1 MQELVALIVTND
13 KALEEVL
20 QGCLTASNISMRSAH
35 SFDDIHALIDDP
47 KTLVSTIV
55 FDIPQETE
63 KFEHK
68 LKALKRRKE
77 AKYIPC
83 VGILSNFSQS
93 ESIAHQYFFHI
104 LAMPLHGK
112 ILPHTIEAA
121 QSDFRRYQAL
131 MKEVSS
137 RTSAIGLIN
146 SGKFTLQSLKE
157 AEALTTMLSLACP
170 EPSAVALGL
179 SELLVNAI
187 EHGNLNITYQ
197 EKSKLLETGNWNA
210 EIERRLKDE
219 RYKDRLVEILFQ
231 RVENQIEITITD
243 QGNGF
248 DWNKY
253 LTDDADKGSDM
264 HGRGIAVAAAIGFS
278 NLSYNDKGNQV
289 TATIKL

>member
-20 QGCLTASNISMRSAH
+20 QGCLTASNISMRNAH

-63 KFEHK
+63 KFEHQ

-83 VGILSNFSQS
+83 VGILSDISQS
-93 ESIAHQYFFHI
+93 ETIAHQYFFHI

-210 EIERRLKDE
+210 EIERRLEDE
-219 RYKDRLVEILFQ
+219 RYRERLVEIFFQ

>member
-13 KALEEVL
+13 KDLEEVL
-20 QGCLTASNISMRSAH
+20 QEYLAASNIPMRSAYN
-35 SFDDIHALIDDP
+35 FDDINAFIDDK

-55 FDIPQETE
+55 FDIPQETQE
-63 KFEHK
+63 FEQN

-83 VGILSNFSQS
+83 VGILNDISQS
-93 ESIAHQYFFHI
+93 ESIAHQLFFHI
-104 LAMPLHGK
+104 LAMPLHDK

-146 SGKFTLQSLKE
+146 SGKFTLQTLKE

-170 EPSAVALGL
+170 EPSTVALGL

-187 EHGNLNITYQ
+187 EHGNLDITYQ
-197 EKSKLLETGNWNA
+197 EKSKLLETGDWNA
-210 EIERRLKDE
+210 EIEKRLQNE
-219 RYKDRLVEILFQ
+219 RYKERLVEILFQ
-231 RVENQIEITITD
+231 RIENQIDITITD

-248 DWNKY
+248 DWKKY
-253 LTDDADKGSDM
+253 LSNDADKGSDM

-278 NLSYNDKGNQV
+278 NLSYNEKGNQV